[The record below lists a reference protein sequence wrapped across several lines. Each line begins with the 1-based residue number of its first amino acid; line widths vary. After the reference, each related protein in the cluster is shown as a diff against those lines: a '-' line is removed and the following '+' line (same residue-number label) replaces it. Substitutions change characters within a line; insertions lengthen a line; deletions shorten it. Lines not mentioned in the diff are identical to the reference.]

1 MREFPLEQIRNIG
14 IIAHIDAG
22 KTTTTERILYYT
34 GKKYKIGEVH
44 EGTAEMDWMVQE
56 RERGVTIT
64 SAATTC
70 FWQSRYS
77 SLKYQINIID
87 TPGHIDFTAEVQRS
101 LRVLDGGV
109 LIFDGV
115 AGVEPQ
121 SETVFHQSQKFHVP
135 LIAFVNKMDR
145 LGASFEKSF
154 DSIRERLTK
163 SAFAIQLP
171 IGAESQFK
179 GVIDLIE
186 EKSFVYLDDLGK
198 EIKEEPIPESLV
210 KEVEERRKELIEA
223 IVVNHDDLMNKYL
236 EGEKITPEEIRKAL
250 REEVIK
256 GRIIPVLV
264 GSSLKNKGVQLL
276 LDAICYYLPSPIDIP
291 PVQGENP
298 ETNEPEQRKTGDEE
312 PFAGLVFKIATDPYM
327 GRLGYI
333 RVYSGVL
340 KAGSYA
346 YNPRTRAKERVG
358 RLVRMHANKREAIE
372 EIHSGDIAAI
382 IGIKQASTGDTLC
395 DPDKPILLESIT
407 FPDPVIS
414 MAIEPKTKAD
424 REKMGIAL
432 SKFAE
437 EDPTFK
443 FKTDEETGEVII
455 SGMGEFHLEIIID
468 RLKREFGVEVRA
480 GAPQVA
486 YKETITQ
493 PVEVEG
499 KYIHQS
505 GGRGQYGHCWLKF
518 EPLERGK
525 GFEFVDQIKGGVI
538 PKEYI
543 PAVEKG
549 LKEAMESGVIAG
561 YPVVDIRAT
570 LFDGSYHEVDS
581 SEVAF
586 KIAATRALRE
596 GVKKAN
602 PILLEPVMKVEV
614 VTPEKFLGDVIGDL
628 NSRQAQIQSTG
639 ERGPSKV
646 IDAFV
651 PLREMFGYMTALR
664 SLTEGRASFTME
676 LSHYSPVPSNIAE
689 AIIKEKNLT

>member
-1 MREFPLEQIRNIG
+1 
-14 IIAHIDAG
+14 
-22 KTTTTERILYYT
+22 
-34 GKKYKIGEVH
+34 
-44 EGTAEMDWMVQE
+44 
-56 RERGVTIT
+56 
-64 SAATTC
+64 
-70 FWQSRYS
+70 
-77 SLKYQINIID
+77 
-87 TPGHIDFTAEVQRS
+87 
-101 LRVLDGGV
+101 
-109 LIFDGV
+109 
-115 AGVEPQ
+115 
-121 SETVFHQSQKFHVP
+121 
-135 LIAFVNKMDR
+135 
-145 LGASFEKSF
+145 
-154 DSIRERLTK
+154 
-163 SAFAIQLP
+163 
-171 IGAESQFK
+171 
-179 GVIDLIE
+179 
-186 EKSFVYLDDLGK
+186 
-198 EIKEEPIPESLV
+198 
-210 KEVEERRKELIEA
+210 
-223 IVVNHDDLMNKYL
+223 
-236 EGEKITPEEIRKAL
+236 
-250 REEVIK
+250 
-256 GRIIPVLV
+256 
-264 GSSLKNKGVQLL
+264 
-276 LDAICYYLPSPIDIP
+276 
-291 PVQGENP
+291 
-298 ETNEPEQRKTGDEE
+298 
-312 PFAGLVFKIATDPYM
+312 
-327 GRLGYI
+327 
-333 RVYSGVL
+333 
-340 KAGSYA
+340 
-346 YNPRTRAKERVG
+346 
-358 RLVRMHANKREAIE
+358 
-372 EIHSGDIAAI
+372 
-382 IGIKQASTGDTLC
+382 
-395 DPDKPILLESIT
+395 
-407 FPDPVIS
+407 
-414 MAIEPKTKAD
+414 
-424 REKMGIAL
+424 
-432 SKFAE
+432 
-437 EDPTFK
+437 
-443 FKTDEETGEVII
+443 
-455 SGMGEFHLEIIID
+455 MGEFHLEIIID

>member
-70 FWQSRYS
+70 FWQPRYS

>member
-1 MREFPLEQIRNIG
+1 MENQFSQPPL
-14 IIAHIDAG
+14 
-22 KTTTTERILYYT
+22 
-34 GKKYKIGEVH
+34 
-44 EGTAEMDWMVQE
+44 
-56 RERGVTIT
+56 
-64 SAATTC
+64 
-70 FWQSRYS
+70 
-77 SLKYQINIID
+77 
-87 TPGHIDFTAEVQRS
+87 
-101 LRVLDGGV
+101 
-109 LIFDGV
+109 
-115 AGVEPQ
+115 
-121 SETVFHQSQKFHVP
+121 
-135 LIAFVNKMDR
+135 
-145 LGASFEKSF
+145 
-154 DSIRERLTK
+154 
-163 SAFAIQLP
+163 
-171 IGAESQFK
+171 
-179 GVIDLIE
+179 
-186 EKSFVYLDDLGK
+186 
-198 EIKEEPIPESLV
+198 
-210 KEVEERRKELIEA
+210 
-223 IVVNHDDLMNKYL
+223 LMNKYL